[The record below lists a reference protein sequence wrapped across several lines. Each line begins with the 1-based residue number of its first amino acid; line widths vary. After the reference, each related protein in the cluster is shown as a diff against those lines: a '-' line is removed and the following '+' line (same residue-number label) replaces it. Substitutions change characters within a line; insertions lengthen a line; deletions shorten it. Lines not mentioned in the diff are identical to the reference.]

1 MTSKVPASDYSLQS
15 RLLISFSVLLFVFLG
30 LTGLVLDSA
39 FRNSIEAG
47 AADRLQVQVYLLL
60 AAADEEDGEFYFLED
75 LQEPRFDTV
84 SESTIKYQ
92 AS

>member
-1 MTSKVPASDYSLQS
+1 MTSKVSASDYSLQS

-75 LQEPRFDTV
+75 LQEPRFGQLD
-84 SESTIKYQ
+84 SGLY
-92 AS
+92 